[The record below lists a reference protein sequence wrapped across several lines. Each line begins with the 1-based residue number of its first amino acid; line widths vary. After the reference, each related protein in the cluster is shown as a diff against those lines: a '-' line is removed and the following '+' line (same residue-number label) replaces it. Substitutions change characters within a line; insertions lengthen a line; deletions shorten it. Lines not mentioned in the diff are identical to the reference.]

1 MKNIDYSNKDFI
13 SVFYILNLILNKKIL
28 FFSLILI
35 PMFSGYV
42 YYNNLP
48 NSYGMKYFFNIEIL
62 KYEDR
67 RRCLFESNIN
77 EVCIYQDYINEL
89 IIESPIRNNFELEIG
104 KDHFIFKSNDI
115 DSLNSIE
122 KTLNEENQRLTLKY
136 KDQIDK
142 FIQSYDEVKAK
153 NLIKE
158 KIITNDGEIIINNN
172 EGELIINNNLG
183 RLEEKEYIYKKN
195 LIENINEGKFVFNFS
210 ESSLLRYPK
219 ISDALV
225 YFFVMFLPIFSIIF
239 LITLDYMKRRL
250 E

>member
-13 SVFYILNLILNKKIL
+13 SVFYLLNLILNKKIL

-35 PMFSGYV
+35 PMFFGYI

-77 EVCIYQDYINEL
+77 EICIYQGYINEL
-89 IIESPIRNNFELEIG
+89 LLESPIRNSFELEIG

-115 DSLNSIE
+115 DSFNSIE
-122 KTLNEENQRLTLKY
+122 KILNEANQRLTLKF
-136 KDQIDK
+136 KDQMDK
-142 FIQSYDEVKAK
+142 FIRSFDEGKLIK
-153 NLIKE
+153 LIKE
-158 KIITNDGEIIINNN
+158 KILIYEEKTIINLHG
-172 EGELIINNNLG
+172 GELTINKNLG
-183 RLEEKEYIYKKN
+183 LDEREYIYIKN

-210 ESSLLRYPK
+210 DGTLLKYPK

-225 YFFVMFLPIFSIIF
+225 YFFVMFLPIFSLIF
-239 LITLDYMKRRL
+239 LITLDYMKRKL